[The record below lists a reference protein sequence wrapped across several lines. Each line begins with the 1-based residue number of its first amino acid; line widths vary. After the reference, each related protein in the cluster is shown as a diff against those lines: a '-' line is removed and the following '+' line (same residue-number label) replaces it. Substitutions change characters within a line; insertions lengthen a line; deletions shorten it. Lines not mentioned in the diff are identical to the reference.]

1 MKTVNTNSRLAFA
14 KNSLVE
20 LNDDQL
26 QDVNGGSVGS
36 NLFSF
41 LNHNHKT
48 KKHENT
54 KCKQISLC

>member
-26 QDVNGGSVGS
+26 QDVNGGSVVALS
-36 NLFSF
+36 IAVSVAVVTYLAS
-41 LNHNHKT
+41 
-48 KKHENT
+48 
-54 KCKQISLC
+54 

>member
-26 QDVNGGSVGS
+26 QDVNGGSVDSRFRSRS

-41 LNHNHKT
+41 LIN
-48 KKHENT
+48 
-54 KCKQISLC
+54 